1 MKRKKDFEISFF
13 IVGCI
18 LMNYVGKMV
27 AEKLALPIWLDSVG
41 TVFTA
46 YVFGP
51 VCGAI
56 VGRLPISFTA
66 CTLRL
71 RCYTALPILLSVSR

>member
-18 LMNYVGKMV
+18 LMNYAGKMV

-46 YVFGP
+46 YVF
-51 VCGAI
+51 
-56 VGRLPISFTA
+56 
-66 CTLRL
+66 
-71 RCYTALPILLSVSR
+71 